1 MDILWKHNF
10 WHNLKIYYLKL
21 HHTTSILNI
30 ISSWLQDVFNLTPEA
45 QGNILASLIVILIFS
60 LIRLFILRVAFKKTE
75 DARGR
80 YYWKNSVNYTTVG
93 LVIILVAFIWSKQ
106 FHNVFTFFG
115 LFIAGLS
122 IALKEPILNFF
133 GWVFIIARRPFQV
146 GDRIEIGGHAGD
158 VIDVRIFQFTLNEI
172 GNWVDADQSTGRI
185 IHIPNARVFSTE
197 QANYSMGFSHI
208 WNEIPVLLTFESD
221 WAKAKAMLQE
231 IATHHA
237 SHLTEEAEK
246 QLLEASK
253 RFMIYYS
260 NLDPIVYTKV
270 NDHGVLLSIRY
281 LCLPQR
287 RRTSEQN
294 IWEEVLQTFAQHEDI
309 EFAYPTQ
316 RFYNYPQESRGKTK
330 PNSF

>member
-1 MDILWKHNF
+1 MNKISHWLEENF
-10 WHNLKIYYLKL
+10 
-21 HHTTSILNI
+21 
-30 ISSWLQDVFNLTPEA
+30 QLTPTA
-45 QGNILASLIVILIFS
+45 GNILESLIIILALS
-60 LIRLFILRVAFKKTE
+60 LLRLFILRIVFRRTSNIKE
-75 DARGR
+75 R

-93 LVIILVAFIWSKQ
+93 LVIILIALIWSDRV
-106 FHNVFTFFG
+106 HNVFTFFG

-133 GWVFIIARRPFQV
+133 GWIFIISRRPFQV

-185 IHIPNARVFSTE
+185 IHVPNARVFSTE

-208 WNEIPVLLTFESD
+208 WNETPVLLTFESN
-221 WAKAKAMLQE
+221 WRKAKEMLQE

-237 SHLTEEAEK
+237 SHLTEDAEK
-246 QLLEASK
+246 QLMEASK
-253 RFMIYYS
+253 RFMIFYS

-270 NDHGVLLSIRY
+270 NDHGVLLTIRY

-294 IWEEVLQTFAQHEDI
+294 IWEEVLDTFATESDI

-316 RFYNYPQESRGKTK
+316 RFYNHLQESGSQT
-330 PNSF
+330 NSDNPF